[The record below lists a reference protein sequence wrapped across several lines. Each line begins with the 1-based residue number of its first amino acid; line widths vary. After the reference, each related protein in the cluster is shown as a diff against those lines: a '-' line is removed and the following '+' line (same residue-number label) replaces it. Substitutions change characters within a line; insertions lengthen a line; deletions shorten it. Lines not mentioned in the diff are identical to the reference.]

1 MHNAH
6 SVPAP
11 AGCRRTGPETSIPS
25 PSAQAAA
32 GQAAFA
38 HAAHGQVTYAQ
49 AASRRPAPADVRG

>member
-11 AGCRRTGPETSIPS
+11 AGRRRTDPEASIPS
-25 PSAQAAA
+25 PSA
-32 GQAAFA
+32 QAAFA